1 MVPLQSVSY
10 SMSLWLSIALQAAA
24 PGPSVGAFELAQT
37 PKTVTLASLPHCDS
51 SDTRDDEVVVCG
63 QKRDRYRLPLLTDRD
78 PLPGPVR
85 GEAQS
90 GIAALT
96 PAGRCGIFAGERRC
110 SKKEAAEYGYGDGRD
125 PITLLTRLA
134 QEAVDHDG
142 D

>member
-1 MVPLQSVSY
+1 MPLQSMDCL
-10 SMSLWLSIALQAAA
+10 MSLWLSMALQTAAT
-24 PGPSVGAFELAQT
+24 GPSVGSFDLPQT
-37 PKTVTLASLPHCDS
+37 PKTMTLASLPHCDS
-51 SDTRDDEVVVCG
+51 SDNRDDEVVVCG
-63 QKRDRYRLPLLTDRD
+63 RKRDQYRLPLPTDRD
-78 PLPGPVR
+78 TLPGPVR

-110 SKKEAAEYGYGDGRD
+110 NKKEAAEYGYGNGRD

-134 QEAVDHDG
+134 QKAVDRDG